1 MLADT
6 EFDDIEENDE
16 HHSIVL
22 ETHKKISDR
31 FSGYIHSIDKN
42 YAEVYLEIV
51 DEMIAD
57 EMGLIHSGFL
67 FSAASFASVAAI
79 NNPNAIVI
87 GAQVHFFTPVRVD
100 TTVIFEANSRHK
112 VGKKRIVEV
121 TGRLGDIKVFS
132 GNFSVAVMEQHI
144 LNIKLE
150 EVKVKKKSSED
161 EESESKEGSG
171 E

>member
-1 MLADT
+1 LADT
-6 EFDDIEENDE
+6 EFDELEEEHEE

-31 FSGYIHSIDKN
+31 FSGYIHSIDQG

-100 TTVIFEANSRHK
+100 TTVIFEAHSRHK
-112 VGKKRIVEV
+112 VGKRRVVEV

-132 GNFSVAVMEQHI
+132 GSFSVAVMESHI

-150 EVKVKKKSSED
+150 EVKVEKKRESSEEGEKED
-161 EESESKEGSG
+161 NSE
-171 E
+171 